1 MSRNLREMQAD
12 EALRE
17 LEETEFPP
25 YVLNRIVR
33 TRDVR
38 RKSAKRRA
46 PHSERA
52 ALTTNAPRQTL

>member
-1 MSRNLREMQAD
+1 MQAD